1 MSARAGT
8 KAVPA
13 GRASGPGART
23 PSRMPYR
30 MKDLCELTGLSR
42 QAIHF
47 YVQQGLVPPG
57 KKTGRNMAYYGEEH
71 VERLLLVRKLQHERF
86 LPLKAIKAVLDGKAG
101 RFAPEQ
107 RQILREIKDRLA
119 ARSLRVPERVRTLD
133 ALAVCKQHGVQIADL
148 ERMAE
153 IGLVVLVEDGGK
165 PRIAEDDAWVVEH
178 WGRIRALGF
187 TEALGFSVDHLR
199 MYEEAVTTLFE
210 REKELMLARIA
221 ELSAERAATMLE
233 QVLPVIHSFVAR
245 YHAAQVRNFF
255 VAME

>member
-1 MSARAGT
+1 MSARAHS
-8 KAVPA
+8 KAAPA
-13 GRASGPGART
+13 GRVSGPGART
-23 PSRMPYR
+23 PYR

-71 VERLLLVRKLQHERF
+71 LERLLLIRKLQHERF

-101 RFAPEQ
+101 RFAPAQ
-107 RQILREIKDRLA
+107 RQILREIKDRLSEP
-119 ARSLRVPERVRTLD
+119 SLHGPERVRTLD
-133 ALAVCKQHGVQIADL
+133 AQAVCKQHGVQLAEL

-153 IGLVVLVEDGGK
+153 IGLVALVEDGGK

-187 TEALGFSVDHLR
+187 TEEVGFSVDHLR

-210 REKELMLARIA
+210 REKELMLARLSR
-221 ELSAERAATMLE
+221 LSAERAAIMLE

-255 VAME
+255 AAME

>member
-1 MSARAGT
+1 MSARA
-8 KAVPA
+8 ARAASPA
-13 GRASGPGART
+13 
-23 PSRMPYR
+23 RMPYR

-119 ARSLRVPERVRTLD
+119 ERSLRGPERARTLD
-133 ALAVCKQHGVQIADL
+133 AVAVCKQHGVDIADL

-153 IGLVVLVEDGGK
+153 IGLVALLEDGGK
-165 PRIAEDDAWVVEH
+165 QRIAEDDAWIVEH

-210 REKELMLARIA
+210 HEKELMLERVAV
-221 ELSAERAATMLE
+221 LSAERAAAMLE
-233 QVLPVIHSFVAR
+233 QVLPVIHSLVAR

-255 VAME
+255 AAME

>member
-1 MSARAGT
+1 MSARA
-8 KAVPA
+8 ARPA
-13 GRASGPGART
+13 SSPGART
-23 PSRMPYR
+23 PYR

-119 ARSLRVPERVRTLD
+119 ERSLRRPERVRTLD
-133 ALAVCKQHGVQIADL
+133 ALSVCKQHGVQLEDL

-153 IGLVVLVEDGGK
+153 IGLVALIEDGGK
-165 PRIAEDDAWVVEH
+165 PRIAEDDAWIVEH

-187 TEALGFSVDHLR
+187 TEALGFSVDQLR

-221 ELSAERAATMLE
+221 KLSAERAAAMLE

-255 VAME
+255 AAME

>member
-1 MSARAGT
+1 MSARA
-8 KAVPA
+8 ARSPA
-13 GRASGPGART
+13 SPGART
-23 PSRMPYR
+23 PYR

-71 VERLLLVRKLQHERF
+71 LERLLLVRKLQHERF

-107 RQILREIKDRLA
+107 RQMLREIKDRLA
-119 ARSLRVPERVRTLD
+119 ERSLRAPERARTLD
-133 ALAVCKQHGVQIADL
+133 ALAACKQHGVRIEDL

-153 IGLVVLVEDGGK
+153 IGLVALVEDGGK
-165 PRIAEDDAWVVEH
+165 QRIAEDDAWIVEH

-210 REKELMLARIA
+210 REKELMLARVA
-221 ELSAERAATMLE
+221 SLAPERTAAMLE

-255 VAME
+255 AAME